1 MPVLCLGEALVD
13 LVCERPVAGLTAADA
28 FVPHFGGATAN
39 VAVNAA
45 RHGASVALFG
55 GAGDDAWGRWLLA
68 GLEREGVGTEHFR
81 LRPGGRTP
89 LAFVTVDPSGEP
101 TYEFYGDP
109 FGAAAAEAAGELQA
123 AVAGADALL
132 FGSNTLVGEAER
144 EATLAARARA
154 LELGRAVWFDPNL
167 RLERWSSPVEAVA
180 VARSCLAGCR
190 VVKANRAEAELLTGE
205 ADAARGA
212 EALAAAGAELAVVT
226 LGAQGAV
233 VRGAISVDVPA
244 VPARPVSTVGAG
256 DAFFGVLLARLE
268 PDGAEAAAAAAAE
281 AAARV
286 TERWGAI
293 A

>member
-1 MPVLCLGEALVD
+1 MPLLCLGEALVD
-13 LVCERPVAGLTAADA
+13 LVCERPVGSLTEADG

-45 RHGASVALFG
+45 RHGASVSLYG
-55 GAGDDAWGRWLLA
+55 GAGDDAWGRWLRA

-81 LRPGGRTP
+81 LRSGGRTP
-89 LAFVTVDPSGEP
+89 LAFVTVDAGGEP
-101 TYEFYGDP
+101 AYEFYGDP
-109 FGAAAAEAAGELQA
+109 FGAALAESAADLEDAVTEADG
-123 AVAGADALL
+123 LL
-132 FGSNTLVGEAER
+132 FASNTLVGPAER
-144 EATLAARARA
+144 AATLAARERA

-167 RLERWSSPVEAVA
+167 RLERWGSPEEAVGL
-180 VARSCLAGCR
+180 ARDCVPGCR

-205 ADAARGA
+205 PDPERAAQ
-212 EALAAAGAELAVVT
+212 ALAAAGAELAVVT
-226 LGAQGAV
+226 LGAEGAV
-233 VRGAISVDVPA
+233 VRGTVSADVPG

-256 DAFFGVLLARLE
+256 DAFLGVLVARLDA
-268 PDGAEAAAAAAAE
+268 DGAPGAAAAAAE